1 MQNKL
6 ILTLDQGTTS
16 RAIVFNHDGETVSIS
31 QNHLNRY
38 SKPGWEHDPNE
49 IWSFKLA
56 AAEAIANRFERNS
69 SHRHHQSTR
78 NNNRLG

>member
-38 SKPGWEHDPNE
+38 SQNLDG
-49 IWSFKLA
+49 
-56 AAEAIANRFERNS
+56 
-69 SHRHHQSTR
+69 
-78 NNNRLG
+78 